1 MTKFSL
7 EHTEG
12 QPVLSCPVANLY
24 ETAHQMSG
32 SRTDGRLMGPH
43 DKEKLVKWLVIYSSS
58 VAERGFVE

>member
-32 SRTDGRLMGPH
+32 SRTDDRLMGQY
-43 DKEKLVKWLVIYSSS
+43 KNRVTRVIEGKAS
-58 VAERGFVE
+58 